1 MLEESS
7 KHGILHPAKAWRKK
21 FCAAENQT
29 ENANTLMGCIEYA
42 GEEDVQ

>member
-1 MLEESS
+1 MEFCTLRKPGE
-7 KHGILHPAKAWRKK
+7 KK

-29 ENANTLMGCIEYA
+29 ETANTLMGCIEYA